1 MSSDPPNGDPVVVL
15 VVGIGNVPR
24 ELLAAAEQILGTL
37 PHVEAVCFE
46 PTRTPDVVYD
56 RIRKHVEALD
66 RGGGVLIIADLCGS
80 TLANAGYR
88 LAEERD
94 NCEVLCGANLAM
106 LMRLFSVDRTRLNA
120 GELGE
125 ALAETGRR
133 GINLCSEKRCG
144 TAAVLRALEEGQ
156 ES

>member
-1 MSSDPPNGDPVVVL
+1 MIANEPVAVL

-24 ELLAAAEQILGTL
+24 ELVAAAEQILGTL
-37 PHVEAVCFE
+37 PDVEAACFE
-46 PTRTPDVVYD
+46 LMRTPDVVYD
-56 RIRKHVEALD
+56 RIREHVDALD

-88 LAEERD
+88 LAEERE
-94 NCEVLCGANLAM
+94 NCEVLCGANLPM
-106 LMRLFSVDRTRLNA
+106 LMRLFSVDRRSLDANA
-120 GELGE
+120 LGE

-133 GINLCSEKRCG
+133 GINLCSEHHCG
-144 TAAVLRALEEGQ
+144 PDAVLRALEEGE

>member
-1 MSSDPPNGDPVVVL
+1 MSTAAPVAVL

-24 ELLAAAEQILGTL
+24 ELLAAAEQILGPL
-37 PHVEAVCFE
+37 PDIEAVCFT
-46 PTRTPDVVYD
+46 PTKTSDVVYH
-56 RIRKHVEALD
+56 RMREHVDALD

-88 LAEERD
+88 LAEERE
-94 NCEVLCGANLAM
+94 NCEVLCGANLPM
-106 LMRLFSVDRTRLNA
+106 LMRLFSVDRNSLDA
-120 GELGE
+120 CALGE

-144 TAAVLRALEEGQ
+144 PEVVRRALEEPEQ
-156 ES
+156 S